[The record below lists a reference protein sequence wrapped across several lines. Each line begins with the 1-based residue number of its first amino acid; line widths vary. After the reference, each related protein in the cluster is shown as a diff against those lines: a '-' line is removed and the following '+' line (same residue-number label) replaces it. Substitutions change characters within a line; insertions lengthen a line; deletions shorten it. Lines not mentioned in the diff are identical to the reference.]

1 MRTKTMI
8 QLSVIAILAIV
19 ALLGI
24 LNEPSKSL
32 TQSEWWTVFIFSKAT
47 GLFALLACIWLI
59 KRSKVLNR
67 YVND

>member
-24 LNEPSKSL
+24 LSEPSKGL
-32 TQSEWWTVFIFSKAT
+32 TQSEWWTSFIFSKAT
-47 GLFALLACIWLI
+47 GMVALLASIWLI
-59 KRSKVLNR
+59 KRSKVLDR
-67 YVND
+67 YIND

>member
-24 LNEPSKSL
+24 LSEPSKGL
-32 TQSEWWTVFIFSKAT
+32 THSEWWIAFIFSKAT
-47 GLFALLACIWLI
+47 GMVALLACIWLI
-59 KRSKVLNR
+59 KRSKVLDR
-67 YVND
+67 YIND

>member
-24 LNEPSKSL
+24 LSEPSQSL

-47 GLFALLACIWLI
+47 GMFALLACIWLI
-59 KRSKVLNR
+59 KRCEILDKWTNM
-67 YVND
+67 

>member
-24 LNEPSKSL
+24 LSEPSKGL

-47 GLFALLACIWLI
+47 GMSALLACILLI
-59 KRSKVLNR
+59 KRCEILDKWTNM
-67 YVND
+67 

>member
-24 LNEPSKSL
+24 LSEPSKGL

-47 GLFALLACIWLI
+47 AMAALLACILLI
-59 KRSKVLNR
+59 KRCKVLDR